1 VPGKQPAFLFFTG
14 DWMKDP
20 NLSKCSAATRGI
32 WMDLLCAMHENGRTG
47 IITGTIKELAQM
59 CRCSEQEMRYT
70 IVTLQSNEVA
80 EIRKR
85 NAPSH
90 KVTVVNRRMNRE
102 HKVREATKLRAQKH
116 RAKSHRNAGGNADV
130 TSSSSCSEELVL
142 VSREISSSSSVSSSP
157 STDKLFSE
165 EFLNQIQADPV
176 SAGLDVRQVLKK
188 FKGWVSEHG
197 GDGDERHF
205 IRWLKR
211 ERRDNGSDD
220 RGSAEQIARVARNL
234 SGNN

>member
-1 VPGKQPAFLFFTG
+1 
-14 DWMKDP
+14 
-20 NLSKCSAATRGI
+20 
-32 WMDLLCAMHENGRTG
+32 MDLLCAMHENGRTG
-47 IITGTIKELAQM
+47 IISGTVTELAQM

-70 IVTLQSNEVA
+70 IVTLAKNEVA
-80 EIRKR
+80 EIRKS
-85 NAPSH
+85 NARSQ

-102 HKVREATKLRAQKH
+102 HKVREATRLRAQKH
-116 RAKSHRNAGGNADV
+116 RDKSHRNADV

-142 VSREISSSSSVSSSP
+142 VSKEISSSSSVSSSP

-220 RGSAEQIARVARNL
+220 RGSAEQAARVAARL